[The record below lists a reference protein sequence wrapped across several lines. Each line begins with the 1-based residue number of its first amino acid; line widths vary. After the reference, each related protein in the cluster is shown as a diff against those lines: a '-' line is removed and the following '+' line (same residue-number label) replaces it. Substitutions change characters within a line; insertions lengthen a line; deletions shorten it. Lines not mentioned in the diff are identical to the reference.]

1 MMRLGLITSIH
12 FLILFSCTPALHLHE
27 GDRFYFPY
35 VSATPIPKNDK
46 GAAVDLS
53 QLTLGKKVSIDKC
66 GDSSHQYN
74 NMGELKPI
82 FDKLITEAQM
92 QSGAILLKEASI
104 TVKPLNCV
112 GLEALAMH

>member
-1 MMRLGLITSIH
+1 MMRLGLITSMH

-53 QLTLGKKVSIDKC
+53 QLTHGKKVSIDKC
-66 GDSSHQYN
+66 GDSRHQYN

-82 FDKLITEAQM
+82 FDMLFADAQI
-92 QSGAILLKEASI
+92 QSGAVLLKSASI

-112 GLEALAMH
+112 ELEAIAMH